1 MTVVADTTVSIP
13 TRMLVLGMAR
23 EDGSIHAS
31 ELYEVA
37 EACGQSAEQVRSCLR
52 RLVADGDFVR
62 RGTGR
67 DAVYEPRERGT
78 AFLATPFERTRRAY
92 AQDAQGRGWDRYW
105 RLVAFAVPEE
115 RRSVRDSFR
124 QALVT
129 LGGASVQGGLY
140 VSPHPWHDEVRAE
153 AERLGIDDLVTFAAT
168 DDLAVGGVSH
178 PKAIAAR
185 LWPIDT
191 LAHRYQVLVNTFTP
205 VVGHLEEMRARHERL
220 PETVF
225 LPGALALTVAFTEVF
240 DDDPLL
246 PPELLPHPWP
256 GREARELAR
265 EARRLSFAQRE
276 HPSRPGL
283 FRFFD
288 HALEGIAEM

>member
-1 MTVVADTTVSIP
+1 MANTTVSIP
-13 TRMLVLGMAR
+13 TKMLVLGMAR
-23 EDGSIHAS
+23 EDGSIHAD

-52 RLVADGDFVR
+52 RIVRDGDFVR
-62 RGTGR
+62 SGTGR
-67 DAVYEPRERGT
+67 EAVYEPTDRGGS
-78 AFLATPFERTRRAY
+78 FLATPYERTRRAY

-105 RLVAFAVPEE
+105 RLVAFAIPEE
-115 RRSVRDSFR
+115 RRAVRDAFR
-124 QALVT
+124 QALVG

-140 VSPHPWHDEVRAE
+140 VSPHRWHDEVRAE
-153 AERLGIDDLVTFAAT
+153 AHRLDIDDLVTTAAG
-168 DDLAVGGVSH
+168 DDLAVGGVTH
-178 PKAIAAR
+178 PTQLAAR
-185 LWPIDT
+185 LWP
-191 LAHRYQVLVNTFTP
+191 LAALAQRYEGLIARFSP
-205 VVGHLEEMRARHERL
+205 VVGQLEEMKARKERI
-220 PETVF
+220 PEAVF

-265 EARRLSFAQRE
+265 EARRLAFAQRE
-276 HPSRPGL
+276 HPARPGL

-288 HALEGIAEM
+288 HALEGMV

>member
-1 MTVVADTTVSIP
+1 
-13 TRMLVLGMAR
+13 MLVLGMAR
-23 EDGSIHAS
+23 EDGSIHAA

-37 EACGQSAEQVRSCLR
+37 EACGQSPEQVRSCLR

-67 DAVYEPRERGT
+67 DAVYEPTERGS

-105 RLVAFAVPEE
+105 RLVAFAIPEE
-115 RRSVRDSFR
+115 RRSVRDTFR
-124 QALVT
+124 QSLVA
-129 LGGASVQGGLY
+129 LGGAAVQGGLY
-140 VSPHPWHDEVRAE
+140 VSPHPWHKEVRAE
-153 AERLGIDDLVTFAAT
+153 AEALGIGELVTYAST
-168 DDLAVGGVSH
+168 DDLSIGGTDH
-178 PKAIAAR
+178 PRELAAR
-185 LWPIDT
+185 LWPVDD
-191 LAHRYQVLVNTFTP
+191 LARRYRGLVETFTP
-205 VVGHLEEMRARHERL
+205 VVRELEEMRTRHERL

-225 LPGALALTVAFTEVF
+225 LPGALALTVAFVEVF
-240 DDDPLL
+240 DADSLL

-265 EARRLSFAQRE
+265 EARRLAFAARE
-276 HPSRPGL
+276 QPSRPGL

-288 HALEGIAEM
+288 HALEGIA

>member
-1 MTVVADTTVSIP
+1 MTVVQDTTVSIP

-23 EDGSIHAS
+23 ENGAIHAS

-67 DAVYEPRERGT
+67 DAVYEPTPHGT
-78 AFLATPFERTRRAY
+78 AFLNTPFERTRRAY
-92 AQDAQGRGWDRYW
+92 AQDAQGRGWDRYF

-115 RRSVRDSFR
+115 RRSVRDAFR
-124 QALVT
+124 QALVG
-129 LGGASVQGGLY
+129 LGGAAVQGGLY
-140 VSPHPWHDEVRAE
+140 VSPHPWHDEVRTE
-153 AERLGIDDLVTFAAT
+153 ADRLGVAELVSYASA
-168 DDLAVGGVSH
+168 DDLAVGGTTH
-178 PKAIAAR
+178 PREIAAR
-185 LWPIDT
+185 LWPVAD
-191 LAHRYQVLVNTFTP
+191 LEERYRGLIKTFTP
-205 VVGHLEEMRARHERL
+205 VVRGLEEMRGRHERL
-220 PETVF
+220 PEAVF

-240 DDDPLL
+240 DADPLL

-265 EARRLSFAQRE
+265 EARRLAFAQRE
-276 HPSRPGL
+276 YPTRPGL

-288 HALEGIAEM
+288 HALEGTA

>member
-1 MTVVADTTVSIP
+1 MAVVDDTTVSIP

-37 EACGQSAEQVRSCLR
+37 EACGQSPEQVRSCLR

-67 DAVYEPRERGT
+67 DAVYEPTEHGT
-78 AFLATPFERTRRAY
+78 TFLSTPFERTRRAY

-105 RLVAFAVPEE
+105 RLAAFAIPEE
-115 RRSVRDSFR
+115 RRSVRDMFR
-124 QALVT
+124 QSLVA
-129 LGGASVQGGLY
+129 LGGAAVQGGLY
-140 VSPHPWHDEVRAE
+140 VSPHPWHKEVRDE
-153 AERLGIDDLVTFAAT
+153 ADRLGIADLVTCAST
-168 DDLAVGGVSH
+168 DDLSAGGIDH
-178 PKAIAAR
+178 PREIATR
-185 LWPIDT
+185 LWPIGD
-191 LAHRYQVLVNTFTP
+191 LARRYQGLVNTFTP
-205 VVGHLEEMRARHERL
+205 VVRHLEEMRTRHERL
-220 PETVF
+220 PESVF
-225 LPGALALTVAFTEVF
+225 LPGALGLTVAFTEVF
-240 DDDPLL
+240 DEDPLL

-265 EARRLSFAQRE
+265 EARRLAFAQRE
-276 HPSRPGL
+276 QPSRPGL

-288 HALEGIAEM
+288 HALEGMG

>member
-1 MTVVADTTVSIP
+1 MDDTTVSIP

-52 RLVADGDFVR
+52 RLVADGDFKR
-62 RGTGR
+62 HGAGR
-67 DAVYEPRERGT
+67 EAVYEPTERGS
-78 AFLATPFERTRRAY
+78 AFLSTPFERTRRAY

-105 RLVAFAVPEE
+105 RLTAFAIPEE
-115 RRSVRDSFR
+115 RRAVRDAFR
-124 QALVT
+124 QSLVA
-129 LGGASVQGGLY
+129 LGGAAVQGGVY
-140 VSPHPWHDEVRAE
+140 VSPHPWHKEVRAE
-153 AERLGIDDLVTFAAT
+153 AERLRIADLVAYAST
-168 DDLAVGGVSH
+168 DDLDIGGVDH
-178 PKAIAAR
+178 PTEIAAR
-185 LWPIDT
+185 LWPVAE
-191 LAHRYQVLVNTFTP
+191 LAGRYQVLVSTFAP

-240 DDDPLL
+240 DADPLL

-265 EARRLSFAQRE
+265 EARRLAFAQRE
-276 HPSRPGL
+276 HPTRPGL

-288 HALEGIAEM
+288 HALEGIA